1 MHIYFIITFFIFKN
15 QYILVFFANTINIMK
30 IKDIINEAFA
40 YKPKNIYQ
48 FTLPGNSE
56 NPESTTIQNSKPT
69 PEKSQNVFPSLDV
82 NLDYLKTKYNL
93 LINSDIVTREF
104 ILNAKGK
111 QYKALLLFIDGMV
124 DSQILN
130 DYVLEPLMMRN
141 RNNLFNGEQNRVI
154 SEAVTNNITV
164 RKVKKFDLADYIES
178 CLVPQNNLKQES
190 SFEEIFSGVNSGNC
204 ALFVDTLSIG
214 FDIDVKGFQQRSIS
228 QPENEIVIKGSHEA
242 FVENIRTNT
251 SLLRRLTNN
260 ENLIIENT
268 QVGKIT
274 KTNCAICYMHN
285 LANDDLVA
293 EVKYRI
299 NNLEIDSLLSA
310 GELEQLLTDT
320 NNLGLPKI
328 LVSER
333 PDNAVKAL
341 LQGRVIVIVNGSP
354 YALIMPA
361 ILIDF
366 LSSPEDTNL
375 KTIFANFLKVIRI
388 IAAFFALLL
397 PGLYIAITNFHREII
412 PTELLY
418 SILSSRQSVPFPII
432 FEILIMEISFE
443 IIREAG
449 LRVPSPIG
457 PTLGIVGAIVLGQA
471 AVSAGIVSPILIII
485 VAITGISS
493 FAIPDFS
500 FSFHLRY
507 FRFGFIALGFLSGF
521 LGIGIGI
528 FVYLSSVCDLVT
540 FGVSYTAPYSPFC
553 NSKNNGLLLPPIWK
567 REYRATYLS
576 SKREKKQNKISM
588 KWRF

>member
-1 MHIYFIITFFIFKN
+1 
-15 QYILVFFANTINIMK
+15 MK
-30 IKDIINEAFA
+30 IKDFINETFG
-40 YKPKNIYQ
+40 YKPKDVYQ
-48 FTLPGNSE
+48 FTLPTSQEESQKKSTE
-56 NPESTTIQNSKPT
+56 NEQENNKKPQNI
-69 PEKSQNVFPSLDV
+69 FPSIDV
-82 NLDYLKTKYNL
+82 NSDYLKTKYNL
-93 LINSDIVTREF
+93 LINSDIVTRNF
-104 ILNAKGK
+104 ILNARGK
-111 QYKALLLFIDGMV
+111 QYKALLLYIDGMV

-130 DYVLEPLMMRN
+130 DFVLEPLMMRN
-141 RNNLFNGEQNRVI
+141 RNNLFDGEQNRII

-164 RKVKKFDLADYIES
+164 RKVKKFNLADYIES
-178 CLVPQNNLKQES
+178 CLIPQNDLKQES
-190 SFEEIFSGVNSGNC
+190 TFEEIFSGVNSGNC
-204 ALFVDTLSIG
+204 ALFVDTLSVA

-228 QPENEIVIKGSHEA
+228 QPENEVVIKGSHEA

-260 ENLIIENT
+260 ESLIIENSN
-268 QVGKIT
+268 VGKIT
-274 KTNCAICYMHN
+274 QTHCAICYMQN

-299 NNLEIDSLLSA
+299 NNLDIDSLLSA

-320 NNLGLPKI
+320 NSLGLPKI

-354 YALIMPA
+354 YALILPA
-361 ILIDF
+361 VLIDF

-375 KTIFANFLKVIRI
+375 KTIFANFLKVIRVI
-388 IAAFFALLL
+388 SAFLALLL
-397 PGLYIAITNFHREII
+397 PGLYIAITSFHREII

-457 PTLGIVGAIVLGQA
+457 PTLGIVGALVLGQA

-507 FRFGFIALGFLSGF
+507 FRFGFIALGFLAGF

-528 FVYLSSVCDLVT
+528 FIYLSALCDLVT
-540 FGVSYTAPYSPFC
+540 FGVSYTAPYAPFS

-567 REYRATYLS
+567 REYRATYLA
-576 SKREKKQNKISM
+576 SKRKKRQDKISM

>member
-1 MHIYFIITFFIFKN
+1 
-15 QYILVFFANTINIMK
+15 MK
-30 IKDIINEAFA
+30 IKDFINETFG
-40 YKPKNIYQ
+40 YKPKDVYQ
-48 FTLPGNSE
+48 FTLPTSQ
-56 NPESTTIQNSKPT
+56 ESSKNNNQDTNNKPQNI
-69 PEKSQNVFPSLDV
+69 FPSIDV
-82 NLDYLKTKYNL
+82 NSDYLKTKYNL
-93 LINSDIVTREF
+93 LINSDIVTRDF
-104 ILNAKGK
+104 ILNARGK
-111 QYKALLLFIDGMV
+111 QYKALLLYIDGMV

-130 DYVLEPLMMRN
+130 DYVLEPLMIRN
-141 RNNLFNGEQNRVI
+141 RNNLFDGEQNRII

-164 RKVKKFDLADYIES
+164 RKIKKFNLADYIES
-178 CLVPQNNLKQES
+178 CLIPQNNLKPQT
-190 SFEEIFSGVNSGNC
+190 SFEEIFSGVNAGNC
-204 ALFVDTLSIG
+204 ALFVDTLSIA

-228 QPENEIVIKGSHEA
+228 KPENEVVIKGSHEA

-268 QVGKIT
+268 KVGKIT
-274 KTNCAICYMHN
+274 QTNCAICYMQN

-299 NNLEIDSLLSA
+299 NNLDIDSLLSA

-320 NNLGLPKI
+320 NSLGVPKI

-361 ILIDF
+361 VLIDF

-457 PTLGIVGAIVLGQA
+457 PTLGIVGALVLGQA

-507 FRFGFIALGFLSGF
+507 FRFGFIALGFLAGF

-528 FVYLSSVCDLVT
+528 FIYLTSLCDLVT
-540 FGVSYTAPYSPFC
+540 FGVSYTAPYAPFSD
-553 NSKNNGLLLPPIWK
+553 SKNNGLLLPPIWK
-567 REYRATYLS
+567 REYRATYLA
-576 SKREKKQNKISM
+576 SKREKRQEKISM